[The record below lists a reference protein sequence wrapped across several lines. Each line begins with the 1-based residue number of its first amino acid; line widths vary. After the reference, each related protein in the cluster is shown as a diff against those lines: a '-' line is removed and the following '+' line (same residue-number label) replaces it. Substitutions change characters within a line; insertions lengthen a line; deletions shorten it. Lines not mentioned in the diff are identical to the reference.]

1 MLSAGQEA
9 PGEIAH
15 AVQPGEIQRFDLDP
29 GDVASLRA
37 GGLGVARRDDDARAG
52 LGQRAGG
59 FQSQAGVAAG
69 DDGGGVGQVQA
80 GEHRLRVAAPK
91 PEPIG
96 NCGWGMANPCKP
108 WDVRMESMHCILRTG
123 LETVNAAKSAT
134 LSRSSEAAP
143 WIRCPKS

>member
-37 GGLGVARRDDDARAG
+37 GGLGVARRDDARAG

-80 GEHRLRVAAPK
+80 GEHRLRGGGGAETGADRK
-91 PEPIG
+91 L
-96 NCGWGMANPCKP
+96 
-108 WDVRMESMHCILRTG
+108 RMGHG
-123 LETVNAAKSAT
+123 KS
-134 LSRSSEAAP
+134 L
-143 WIRCPKS
+143 

>member
-59 FQSQAGVAAG
+59 FQSQAGWPPVTMAVAWDRSRPASTACA
-69 DDGGGVGQVQA
+69 V
-80 GEHRLRVAAPK
+80 VAAPK

-108 WDVRMESMHCILRTG
+108 WDVGWNPCTAFCALDLR
-123 LETVNAAKSAT
+123 L
-134 LSRSSEAAP
+134 
-143 WIRCPKS
+143 